1 MNSFVLLQ
9 YEKIFTFNVN
19 AQVDLVD
26 EMNKTPLEG
35 HRKRKRRKSMAVRN
49 SHLLSLVS
57 GRTRGIVSRQQVN
70 PFSSTDSDP
79 KEPIT

>member
-19 AQVDLVD
+19 ATVDLVD

-57 GRTRGIVSRQQVN
+57 GRTRGIVSRHA
-70 PFSSTDSDP
+70 FSSTDSDP
-79 KEPIT
+79 KEPITLIT

>member
-19 AQVDLVD
+19 ATVDLVD

-35 HRKRKRRKSMAVRN
+35 HRKRKRRK
-49 SHLLSLVS
+49 
-57 GRTRGIVSRQQVN
+57 
-70 PFSSTDSDP
+70 
-79 KEPIT
+79 